1 MSIHTDSG
9 FTSSDAVIA
18 AINVGTPENG
28 ISASHP
34 SGASFY
40 IQYNSKNLIQLRWGS
55 SSSGSS
61 TGFFVGGQYGAG
73 TSHLLYVNNG
83 NSSWAFDNALGT
95 PSGSCQYTQIKV
107 TTTAKGLRLY
117 YTLEQ
122 SGTIFTNSVWITI
135 DRNGN
140 AQYLVTNDLSTTTAK
155 YRQTLSYNLTIDKK
169 IDYVPTIN
177 NTTSTSIANCC
188 AAGDV
193 GQYTVIDNLFF
204 YVCRQY
210 PNEGIIEMNG
220 DLYYTDGTYL
230 LLDGPMG

>member
-1 MSIHTDSG
+1 MSIHTASG
-9 FTSSDAVIA
+9 FTTSDAVVA

-28 ISASHP
+28 ISAYHGT
-34 SGASFY
+34 GASSFF
-40 IQYNSKNLIQLRWGS
+40 IQYNSKNLIQLRWYNNGVGFAVGS
-55 SSSGSS
+55 A
-61 TGFFVGGQYGAG
+61 YGDG
-73 TSHLLYVNNG
+73 TTHVIYVNNG
-83 NSSWAFDNALGT
+83 NSTWSFDKEIVS
-95 PSGSCQYTQIKV
+95 PPGSTKYTQIKV
-107 TTTAKGLRLY
+107 TTTAKGLYLY
-117 YTLEQ
+117 YTTKEDT
-122 SGTIFTNSVWITI
+122 GAAFANSVWITI

-140 AQYLVTNDLSTTTAK
+140 AQYLVVNEKTNVSGLKAH
-155 YRQTLSYNLTIDKK
+155 QTLAYNLTTDKK
-169 IDYVPTIN
+169 IGYIPTIN

-193 GQYTVIDNLFF
+193 GQYTVMDNLFF